1 MIDGI
6 ARVNTHA
13 TIRKPSVM
21 PKRALSSGDT
31 AGRSGRPAVVDALVA
46 ITSEPVVT
54 GSPVLAG
61 SPRLP

>member
-1 MIDGI
+1 
-6 ARVNTHA
+6 
-13 TIRKPSVM
+13 M

-54 GSPVLAG
+54 RSPVLAG
-61 SPRLP
+61 SPRLA